1 VIERAQQ
8 GRAGTPINIRY
19 DGATEG
25 TQWRLLDAK
34 GKIIEGDPE
43 VASNGEASELRPATD
58 LPEGD
63 LQLEVTLS
71 SGATV
76 RTTLKIDRTPP
87 RITITRLSDSR
98 ALEAVESVS
107 ALDRF
112 VIALPDEPG
121 LTLIAED
128 GASVPLGQPISA
140 DDLPGPSS
148 VLVAF
153 DPAGNR
159 TAVRADISLGETST
173 PRLSLVTEVT
183 DTDPSSAA
191 NASDEPRSDGDNDT
205 GGEVPL
211 LLVLAA
217 IALLLGVLS
226 LYVLRRRR

>member
-1 VIERAQQ
+1 MIDRAQQ
-8 GRAGTPINIRY
+8 GRAGTPINIRF
-19 DGATEG
+19 DGATED

-34 GKIIEGDPE
+34 GKVIEDDPE
-43 VASNGEASELRPATD
+43 VASNGDASVLRPATD

-76 RTTLKIDRTPP
+76 RTTLQIDRTPP

-112 VIALPDEPG
+112 VIELPDEPG

-173 PRLSLVTEVT
+173 PRLSLVT

-191 NASDEPRSDGDNDT
+191 NTSDESRSDGDNDT

-211 LLVLAA
+211 PLVLAA
-217 IALLLGVLS
+217 IALLFLLGVLG